1 MLAAACPSEVQIWR
15 AKAATDVFPLVPV
28 TAAITCG
35 WRGNNAAAAHAKA
48 RRASWTLTKAM
59 SDGSDAGGRRSARSA
74 AAAGAPGGAAQAEDW
89 GFSPLVAARRWR
101 GRHMV

>member
-35 WRGNNAAAAHAKA
+35 WRGNNAAAANAKA

-59 SDGSDAGGRRSARSA
+59 SDGSDAGGRRSATTA
-74 AAAGAPGGAAQAEDW
+74 AAP
-89 GFSPLVAARRWR
+89 AARACAPQLRAS
-101 GRHMV
+101 GFPPLTATDE